1 MASPLA
7 DRIRPRTLDEMVGQQ
22 HILGKDG
29 LLRRIAESGETPNLI
44 FYGPSGV
51 GKTTAARII
60 AAKTGKK
67 LCQMNGTTA
76 STGDIKALI
85 GSLDGF
91 DAMNGVLLYLDEI
104 QYLNKKQQQ
113 TLLEFIEDGSIT
125 LIASTTENP
134 YFAVYSAVL
143 SRATVF
149 EFLPVPP
156 DEVERYLERALTILQ
171 EDYPTLRAENGV
183 LRRIAVNC
191 GGDVRKAANA
201 LEVCTLAAVSSSS
214 EEKVITMADAALAGQ
229 RSAMRYDRDGDQ
241 HYDILSALHKSVRG
255 SDPDAAVH
263 YLARLLAAGDILSP
277 CRRLLCIASEDVGLA
292 CPQAVGVV
300 KSCVDSALQLGLPEA
315 KLPLAEATIYLA
327 TLPKSNSAYTA
338 ISKAMADVEAGRGK
352 GFPRCLQNVHYDGA
366 EREVKGQHYLYPHNY
381 PNHWVEQQY
390 LPDDLLGTRYYEYGE
405 NKTEQAARAY
415 WDTRK
420 KKP

>member
-7 DRIRPRTLDEMVGQQ
+7 DRIRPKTLDEMVGQR
-22 HILGKDG
+22 HILGEGG

-60 AAKTGKK
+60 AARAGKK
-67 LCQMNGTTA
+67 LVEMNGTTS

-143 SRATVF
+143 SRCTVF
-149 EFLPVPP
+149 EFLPVPQE
-156 DEVERYLERALTILQ
+156 EVERYLTRALGILG
-171 EDYPTLRAENGV
+171 EDYPGLTAEEGV
-183 LRRIAVNC
+183 IPKLALSC

-201 LEVCTLAAVSSSS
+201 LELCTLAAAASAG
-214 EEKVITMADAALAGQ
+214 EKKITLEDASLAGQ
-229 RSAMRYDRDGDQ
+229 RSAMLYDRDGDQ

-263 YLARLLAAGDILSP
+263 YLARLLQAGDILSP

-292 CPQAVGVV
+292 APQAVGVV

-327 TLPKSNSAYTA
+327 TLPKSNSAYLA
-338 ISKAMADVEAGRGK
+338 ISKAMADVEQGRGK

-366 EREVKGQHYLYPHNY
+366 EREDKGQHYRYPHDY
-381 PNHWVEQQY
+381 PGHWVRQQY
-390 LPDDLLGTRYYEYGE
+390 LPDDLFDTTYYEYGE
-405 NKTEQAARAY
+405 NKLEQAARVY
-415 WDTRK
+415 WESRK
-420 KKP
+420 GKK